1 MTAKMPPSPDN
12 VPQEKD
18 VVLIVDDTV
27 ESVRFLIDT
36 IESTGMTALVATSA
50 EKAFTLLE
58 RVVPNVILMDAV
70 MPVMDGFEAT
80 RQIKANSDWAHI
92 PIIFMTGLSEPQ
104 HVVAALD
111 AGGVDYVRKPLVVE
125 ELLARLSVHLANA
138 RALYHGKTAL
148 DVSRRRLIIINP
160 SGHLA
165 WTTPQAEDLL
175 ESLQEGWGFTEN
187 GPAPECLIGPLQRL
201 LSGDYEEGGALK
213 VVLGSQVITLTRVGT
228 TGNNQT
234 FVRLEEVSEELDVE
248 RLRTRHNLT
257 QREAEV
263 LLWISYGK
271 TNRGISDILNISPRT
286 VNKHLEQVF
295 EKLGVETRAAAAAA
309 AVRTT
314 LE

>member
-1 MTAKMPPSPDN
+1 MDVKTPLSPADFTR
-12 VPQEKD
+12 EKD

-27 ESVRFLIDT
+27 ESLRFLIDT

-50 EKAFTLLE
+50 EKAFALLE
-58 RVVPNVILMDAV
+58 RVLPNVILMDAV

-125 ELLARLSVHLANA
+125 ELLARLGVHLANA

-148 DVSRRRLIIINP
+148 DVSRRRLIIIN
-160 SGHLA
+160 SAGHVA
-165 WTTPQAEDLL
+165 WTTPQAQDLL
-175 ESLQEGWGFTEN
+175 ESLEEGWIFIEN
-187 GPAPECLIGPLQRL
+187 GPPPDCFTGPLQRL
-201 LSGDYEEGGALK
+201 LSGDYEEGSALK
-213 VVLGSQVITLTRVGT
+213 AVVGSRVITLTRVGGT
-228 TGNNQT
+228 ATNQT
-234 FVRLEEVSEELDVE
+234 FVRLEEVSEEQDVE
-248 RLRTRHNLT
+248 RLRTRHGLT